1 MRRQPD
7 PEDTPHGFH
16 PRLVAPQAIL
26 LLGCPTRHP
35 APNVGIMEHKSKLR
49 KGLLQNHE
57 GGQWEKK
64 GKAGRAAEA

>member
-1 MRRQPD
+1 MVSIPAWWHLGPSFSWGAQPG
-7 PEDTPHGFH
+7 TQ
-16 PRLVAPQAIL
+16 PQ
-26 LLGCPTRHP
+26 
-35 APNVGIMEHKSKLR
+35 NVGIMEHKSKLR